1 MQLSAVIVSFRSYFL
16 LFPYQG
22 QNTKIVLA
30 PLSLRRKSGL
40 SPWGKSEVETT
51 VLS

>member
-16 LFPYQG
+16 LFPCQG

-40 SPWGKSEVETT
+40 SPWVRMKYALITE
-51 VLS
+51 L